1 MAVPFSLPG
10 RRTSHQSL
18 RCIRSIRGA
27 AISTLC
33 GGCPSPCNESEN
45 DVMSESL
52 PPVINQP
59 SPASAQTI
67 PGQIP
72 AVQTLGL
79 TRTYGTMMALNA
91 LDLTVQQGDLFGF
104 IGSNGAGKTT
114 TLRILATFLAPT
126 AGQALVL
133 GHDVGRDADAVRHV
147 IGYMPDF
154 FGVYK
159 DMEVTEYLDFFGA
172 CYKIPTA
179 QREKTVNDVLELVG
193 LSEKKGALIGA
204 LSRGMQQ
211 RLGLARVL
219 IHDPQLLLLD
229 EPASGLDPRA
239 RIEMMAILQELQR
252 LGKTIIISSHILSE
266 LQTLCN
272 RVAIIEK
279 GKLIYSGPV
288 QGVRDQMAQGRVV
301 WVRVSSDQPH
311 AIQLLKT
318 RPEVSEVS
326 TVDGEIKIT
335 LSNHDI
341 DHSIIADVLVRGGAR
356 LIELRE
362 DEIGLEE
369 VFMRVTR
376 GETQ

>member
-1 MAVPFSLPG
+1 MDTP
-10 RRTSHQSL
+10 
-18 RCIRSIRGA
+18 
-27 AISTLC
+27 
-33 GGCPSPCNESEN
+33 
-45 DVMSESL
+45 
-52 PPVINQP
+52 PPVP
-59 SPASAQTI
+59 
-67 PGQIP
+67 IP
-72 AVQTLGL
+72 AVQTRGL
-79 TRTYGTMMALNA
+79 TRMYGNIAALYG
-91 LDLTVQQGDLFGF
+91 LDLIVNKGDLFGF

-114 TLRILATFLAPT
+114 TLRILATFLAPS
-126 AGQALVL
+126 AGQAEVL
-133 GHDVGRDADAVRHV
+133 GHDVVQDADAVRHV

-288 QGVRDQMAQGRVV
+288 QGVRDQMSSGRVV
-301 WVRVSSDQPH
+301 WVRVASDQ
-311 AIQLLKT
+311 AKAVELLKT
-318 RPEVSEVS
+318 RPEISEVA
-326 TVDGEIKIT
+326 TTDGEIKIT
-335 LSNHDI
+335 LASHDS
-341 DHSIIADVLVRGGAR
+341 DHSVIADVLVHGGAR
-356 LIELRE
+356 LLELRE

-376 GETQ
+376 GDTQ

>member
-1 MAVPFSLPG
+1 MTTVP
-10 RRTSHQSL
+10 
-18 RCIRSIRGA
+18 
-27 AISTLC
+27 
-33 GGCPSPCNESEN
+33 
-45 DVMSESL
+45 
-52 PPVINQP
+52 PPLTNGV
-59 SPASAQTI
+59 
-67 PGQIP
+67 P
-72 AVQTLGL
+72 AVQTFALSRL
-79 TRTYGTMMALNA
+79 YGSMIALNS
-91 LDLTVQQGDLFGF
+91 LNLTVNRGDLFGF

-114 TLRILATFLAPT
+114 TLRILATFLAPSSGT
-126 AGQALVL
+126 AQVL
-133 GHDVGRDADAVRHV
+133 GHDVVRDADAVRHV

-172 CYKIPTA
+172 CYKIPSS

-219 IHDPQLLLLD
+219 IHDPAVLLLD

-252 LGKTIIISSHILSE
+252 MGKTIIISSHILSE
-266 LQTLCN
+266 LETLCN

-288 QGVRDQMAQGRVV
+288 QGVRDQMAAGRIFLVKV
-301 WVRVSSDQPH
+301 LGDEARAVE
-311 AIQLLKT
+311 LLKA
-318 RPEVSEVS
+318 RPEVNQVEQVEGRIKVTLNDHETDPGCVAD
-326 TVDGEIKIT
+326 TVVHGGLK
-335 LSNHDI
+335 
-341 DHSIIADVLVRGGAR
+341 LVG
-356 LIELRE
+356 LEEYEL
-362 DEIGLEE
+362 GLEE

>member
-1 MAVPFSLPG
+1 MSD
-10 RRTSHQSL
+10 
-18 RCIRSIRGA
+18 A
-27 AISTLC
+27 A
-33 GGCPSPCNESEN
+33 
-45 DVMSESL
+45 
-52 PPVINQP
+52 PP
-59 SPASAQTI
+59 
-67 PGQIP
+67 IP
-72 AVQTLGL
+72 AVQTYGL
-79 TRTYGTMMALNA
+79 TRMYGPIAALSG
-91 LDLTVQQGDLFGF
+91 LDLTVNKGDLFGF

-126 AGQALVL
+126 AGTAIIM
-133 GHDVGRDADAVRHV
+133 GHDVVRDADSVRHV

-179 QREKTVNDVLELVG
+179 QREKTVKDVLELVG
-193 LSEKKGALIGA
+193 LSEKQGALIGA

-219 IHDPQLLLLD
+219 IHDPQVLLLD

-239 RIEMMAILQELQR
+239 RIEVMAILEELQR

-288 QGVRDQMAQGRVV
+288 QGVRDQFATGRIFWAKV
-301 WVRVSSDQPH
+301 
-311 AIQLLKT
+311 L
-318 RPEVSEVS
+318 
-326 TVDGEIKIT
+326 GE
-335 LSNHDI
+335 
-341 DHSIIADVLVRGGAR
+341 
-356 LIELRE
+356 
-362 DEIGLEE
+362 EE
-369 VFMRVTR
+369 RAM
-376 GETQ
+376 E

>member
-1 MAVPFSLPG
+1 MTTETP
-10 RRTSHQSL
+10 
-18 RCIRSIRGA
+18 
-27 AISTLC
+27 
-33 GGCPSPCNESEN
+33 
-45 DVMSESL
+45 
-52 PPVINQP
+52 PPV
-59 SPASAQTI
+59 
-67 PGQIP
+67 P
-72 AVQTLGL
+72 AVQTFSL
-79 TRTYGTMMALNA
+79 TRIYGSMIALNA
-91 LDLTVQQGDLFGF
+91 LNLTVNKGDLFGF

-114 TLRILATFLAPT
+114 TLRILATFLAPSGGR
-126 AGQALVL
+126 AEVL
-133 GHDVGRDADAVRHV
+133 GHDVVKDADAVRHV

-172 CYKIPTA
+172 CYKIPSA

-193 LSEKKGALIGA
+193 LTEKRGAIIGA

-288 QGVRDQMAQGRVV
+288 QGVRDQMAAGAVY
-301 WVRVSSDQPH
+301 WVTVRSEQER
-311 AIQLLKT
+311 ALQLLQAQD
-318 RPEVSEVS
+318 EVAEAVP
-326 TVDGEIKIT
+326 TDNQIKLT
-335 LSNHDI
+335 LKSHDT
-341 DHSIIADVLVRGGAR
+341 DPGFIAAVLVHGG
-356 LIELRE
+356 LKLTGLWE
-362 DEIGLEE
+362 DELGLEE
-369 VFMRVTR
+369 VFLRVTR

>member
-1 MAVPFSLPG
+1 
-10 RRTSHQSL
+10 
-18 RCIRSIRGA
+18 
-27 AISTLC
+27 
-33 GGCPSPCNESEN
+33 
-45 DVMSESL
+45 MSAT
-52 PPVINQP
+52 PPL
-59 SPASAQTI
+59 
-67 PGQIP
+67 P
-72 AVQTLGL
+72 AVQTIGL
-79 TRTYGTMMALNA
+79 TRTYGSMVALNS
-91 LDLTVQQGDLFGF
+91 LDLTVFKGDLFGF

-126 AGQALVL
+126 SGQAIVL
-133 GHDVGRDADAVRHV
+133 GHDVVRQADAVRHV

-193 LSEKKGALIGA
+193 LSEKKGTLIGA

-219 IHDPQLLLLD
+219 IHDPQVLLLD

-252 LGKTIIISSHILSE
+252 MGKTIIISSHILSE

-288 QGVRDQMAQGRVV
+288 QGVRDQMATGRIV
-301 WVRVSSDQPH
+301 WVRVKSDQDK
-311 AIQLLKT
+311 AIELLKA
-318 RPEVSEVS
+318 RSEVTEAVAS
-326 TVDGEIKIT
+326 DGQIKVT
-335 LSNHDI
+335 LADHES
-341 DHSIIADVLVRGGAR
+341 DHSIVAEALVQGGAR
-356 LIELRE
+356 VLEVRE
-362 DEIGLEE
+362 DELGLEE
-369 VFMRVTR
+369 VFLRVTR

>member
-1 MAVPFSLPG
+1 ML
-10 RRTSHQSL
+10 
-18 RCIRSIRGA
+18 
-27 AISTLC
+27 
-33 GGCPSPCNESEN
+33 
-45 DVMSESL
+45 
-52 PPVINQP
+52 
-59 SPASAQTI
+59 
-67 PGQIP
+67 
-72 AVQTLGL
+72 
-79 TRTYGTMMALNA
+79 ALDS
-91 LDLTVQQGDLFGF
+91 LDLTINRGDLFGF

-114 TLRILATFLAPT
+114 TLRILATFLTPS
-126 AGQALVL
+126 AGQARVL
-133 GHDVGRDADAVRHV
+133 GHDVVQDEDAVRHI

-159 DMEVTEYLDFFGA
+159 DMEVTEYLDFSGA
-172 CYKIPTA
+172 CYKIPSS

-219 IHDPQLLLLD
+219 IHDPAVLLLD

-239 RIEMMAILQELQR
+239 RIEMMAILQELQKM
-252 LGKTIIISSHILSE
+252 GKTIIISSHILSE
-266 LQTLCN
+266 LETLCN

-288 QGVRDQMAQGRVV
+288 QGVRDQMAVGRIFLVKV
-301 WVRVSSDQPH
+301 LGDETR
-311 AIQLLKT
+311 AIELLKA
-318 RPEVSEVS
+318 RPEVNQV
-326 TVDGEIKIT
+326 TAVDGEIKVT
-335 LSNHDI
+335 LASHDT
-341 DHSIIADVLVRGGAR
+341 DHSIVADVLVRGGAR
-356 LIELRE
+356 LVELRE

>member
-1 MAVPFSLPG
+1 MATPVPP
-10 RRTSHQSL
+10 
-18 RCIRSIRGA
+18 
-27 AISTLC
+27 
-33 GGCPSPCNESEN
+33 PSEP
-45 DVMSESL
+45 
-52 PPVINQP
+52 
-59 SPASAQTI
+59 T
-67 PGQIP
+67 P
-72 AVQTLGL
+72 AVQTFGL
-79 TRTYGTMMALNA
+79 TRLYGEMVALNN
-91 LDLTVQQGDLFGF
+91 LSLTVNRADLFGF

-114 TLRILATFLAPT
+114 TLRILATFLAPSGGR
-126 AGQALVL
+126 AEVMGK
-133 GHDVGRDADAVRHV
+133 DVVRDADAVRHI

-172 CYKIPTA
+172 CYKIPSA
-179 QREKTVNDVLELVG
+179 QREKTVADVLELVG
-193 LSEKKGALIGA
+193 LTEKQGALIGA

-219 IHDPQLLLLD
+219 IHDPQVLLLD

-288 QGVRDQMAQGRVV
+288 QSVRDQMASGRIV
-301 WVRVSSDQPH
+301 WVRVAGDPES
-311 AIQLLKT
+311 AMQLLKS
-318 RPEVSEVS
+318 RVEVAEAIQA
-326 TVDGEIKIT
+326 DGRIKVT
-335 LSNHDI
+335 LADHDT
-341 DHSIIADVLVRGGAR
+341 DHSLIAETLVKGGAK
-356 LIELRE
+356 LLELRE
-362 DEIGLEE
+362 DELGLEE
-369 VFMRVTR
+369 VFLRVTK

>member
-1 MAVPFSLPG
+1 VTTPA
-10 RRTSHQSL
+10 
-18 RCIRSIRGA
+18 
-27 AISTLC
+27 
-33 GGCPSPCNESEN
+33 PSP
-45 DVMSESL
+45 
-52 PPVINQP
+52 
-59 SPASAQTI
+59 
-67 PGQIP
+67 P
-72 AVQTLGL
+72 AVQTFDL
-79 TRTYGTMMALNA
+79 TRTYGSLAALSGLN
-91 LDLTVQQGDLFGF
+91 LTVNTGDLFGF

-114 TLRILATFLAPT
+114 TLRILATFLAPSSGT
-126 AGQALVL
+126 AQIL
-133 GHDVGRDADAVRHV
+133 GHDVVRNADAVRHV

-172 CYKIPTA
+172 CYKIPTV

-193 LSEKKGALIGA
+193 LSEKRGALIGA

-219 IHDPQLLLLD
+219 IHDPRLLLLD

-279 GKLIYSGPV
+279 GRLIYSGPV
-288 QGVRDQMAQGRVV
+288 QGVRDQMAAGRII
-301 WVRVSSDQPH
+301 WVRVSSDVAR
-311 AIQLLKT
+311 AIELLKA
-318 RPEVSEVS
+318 RPEV
-326 TVDGEIKIT
+326 TDATIADGEIKVT
-335 LSNHDI
+335 LSSPDA
-341 DHSIIADVLVRGGAR
+341 DQSIIAEALVNGGAR
-356 LIELRE
+356 LTELRE
-362 DEIGLEE
+362 DELGLEE
-369 VFMRVTR
+369 VFLRVTR

>member
-1 MAVPFSLPG
+1 MDPK
-10 RRTSHQSL
+10 
-18 RCIRSIRGA
+18 
-27 AISTLC
+27 
-33 GGCPSPCNESEN
+33 
-45 DVMSESL
+45 
-52 PPVINQP
+52 
-59 SPASAQTI
+59 
-67 PGQIP
+67 P
-72 AVQTLGL
+72 AVQTRNL
-79 TRTYGTMMALNA
+79 TRLYGNMVALNN
-91 LDLTVQQGDLFGF
+91 LSLTVNQADLFGF

-114 TLRILATFLAPT
+114 TLRILATFLMPSGGT
-126 AGQALVL
+126 AEVL
-133 GHDVGRDADAVRHV
+133 GHDIVKDADAVRHI

-172 CYKIPTA
+172 CYKIPSA

-193 LSEKKGALIGA
+193 LTEKKGAIIGA

-219 IHDPQLLLLD
+219 IHDPRVLLLD

-266 LQTLCN
+266 LETLCN

-279 GKLIYSGPV
+279 GRLIYTGPV
-288 QGVRDQMAQGRVV
+288 QGVRDQMASGRVV
-301 WVRVSSDQPH
+301 WVRVASEVDP
-311 AIQLLKT
+311 AIALLKA
-318 RPEVSEVS
+318 RPEVTQVELTEGRLKV
-326 TVDGEIKIT
+326 T
-335 LSNHDI
+335 LAAHDT
-341 DHSIIADVLVRGGAR
+341 DHSIVATALVQGGAK

-362 DEIGLEE
+362 DELGLEE
-369 VFMRVTR
+369 VFLRVTK

>member
-1 MAVPFSLPG
+1 MTDA
-10 RRTSHQSL
+10 
-18 RCIRSIRGA
+18 
-27 AISTLC
+27 
-33 GGCPSPCNESEN
+33 
-45 DVMSESL
+45 
-52 PPVINQP
+52 PPI
-59 SPASAQTI
+59 A
-67 PGQIP
+67 
-72 AVQTLGL
+72 AVQINSL
-79 TRTYGTMMALNA
+79 TRLYGSLAALSG
-91 LDLTVQQGDLFGF
+91 LDLTVNKGDLFGL

-114 TLRILATFLAPT
+114 MLRILATFLAPT
-126 AGQALVL
+126 AGRAVIL
-133 GHDVGRDADAVRHV
+133 GHDVVKDADAVRHV

-172 CYKIPTA
+172 CYRIPSA

-193 LSEKKGALIGA
+193 LSEKKGSLIGA

-239 RIEMMAILQELQR
+239 RIEMMEILRELQR

-266 LQTLCN
+266 LESICN

-279 GKLIYSGPV
+279 GKLIYAGPV
-288 QGVRDQMAQGRVV
+288 QGVRDQMSSGRVV
-301 WVRVSSDQPH
+301 WVRVTSDTDQ
-311 AIQLLKT
+311 AIALLRA
-318 RPEVSEVS
+318 RPEITEVTS
-326 TVDGEIKIT
+326 LDHKIKIT
-335 LSNHDI
+335 LASHDT
-341 DHSIIADVLVRGGAR
+341 DHSIVAEALVRGGAK
-356 LIELRE
+356 LTELRE

-369 VFMRVTR
+369 VFLRVTR

>member
-1 MAVPFSLPG
+1 MTDSA
-10 RRTSHQSL
+10 
-18 RCIRSIRGA
+18 
-27 AISTLC
+27 
-33 GGCPSPCNESEN
+33 
-45 DVMSESL
+45 
-52 PPVINQP
+52 PP
-59 SPASAQTI
+59 
-67 PGQIP
+67 IP
-72 AVQTLGL
+72 AVQTFGL
-79 TRTYGTMMALNA
+79 TRMYGNIAALQG
-91 LDLTVQQGDLFGF
+91 LDLTVLKGDLFGF

-114 TLRILATFLAPT
+114 TLRILATFLTPSGGSA
-126 AGQALVL
+126 QIL
-133 GHDVGRDADAVRHV
+133 GRDVVRDADAVRHL

-172 CYKIPTA
+172 CYKIPAA
-179 QREKTVNDVLELVG
+179 QREKTVADVLELVG

-252 LGKTIIISSHILSE
+252 MGKTIIISSHILSE

-272 RVAIIEK
+272 RVAIIER
-279 GKLIYSGPV
+279 GKLIYAGPV
-288 QGVRDQMAQGRVV
+288 QGVRDQMSTGRVV
-301 WVRVSSDQPH
+301 WVRVTTDPAR
-311 AIQLLKT
+311 AIELLRG
-318 RPEVSEVS
+318 RPEVTSAEA
-326 TVDGEIKIT
+326 VDGQVKVT
-335 LSNHDI
+335 LASHDT
-341 DHSIIADVLVRGGAR
+341 DHSVVAEVLVHGGAR
-356 LIELRE
+356 LVELRE

-376 GETQ
+376 GDTQ

>member
-1 MAVPFSLPG
+1 MNA
-10 RRTSHQSL
+10 
-18 RCIRSIRGA
+18 
-27 AISTLC
+27 
-33 GGCPSPCNESEN
+33 
-45 DVMSESL
+45 
-52 PPVINQP
+52 PP
-59 SPASAQTI
+59 
-67 PGQIP
+67 IP
-72 AVQTLGL
+72 AVQTFGL
-79 TRTYGTMMALNA
+79 TRFYGSIAALYQ
-91 LDLTVQQGDLFGF
+91 LDLTVNKGDLFGF

-114 TLRILATFLAPT
+114 TLRILATFLAPSSGT
-126 AGQALVL
+126 AQIL
-133 GHDVGRDADAVRHV
+133 GKDVVRDADAVRHV

-193 LSEKKGALIGA
+193 LTEKKGALIGA

-252 LGKTIIISSHILSE
+252 MGKTIIISSHILSE

-279 GKLIYSGPV
+279 GRLIYSGPV
-288 QGVRDQMAQGRVV
+288 QGVRDQVSQPRVM
-301 WVRVSSDQPH
+301 WARVSTDTAQ
-311 AIQLLKT
+311 AVELLKAHKDVA
-318 RPEVSEVS
+318 EVA
-326 TVDGEIKIT
+326 TVDGELKIT
-335 LSNHDI
+335 LAAPDTE
-341 DHSIIADVLVRGGAR
+341 HSIVADVLVRGGAK

-362 DEIGLEE
+362 DEVGLEE

>member
-1 MAVPFSLPG
+1 
-10 RRTSHQSL
+10 
-18 RCIRSIRGA
+18 
-27 AISTLC
+27 
-33 GGCPSPCNESEN
+33 
-45 DVMSESL
+45 
-52 PPVINQP
+52 
-59 SPASAQTI
+59 
-67 PGQIP
+67 
-72 AVQTLGL
+72 
-79 TRTYGTMMALNA
+79 
-91 LDLTVQQGDLFGF
+91 
-104 IGSNGAGKTT
+104 
-114 TLRILATFLAPT
+114 
-126 AGQALVL
+126 
-133 GHDVGRDADAVRHV
+133 
-147 IGYMPDF
+147 
-154 FGVYK
+154 
-159 DMEVTEYLDFFGA
+159 VTEYLDFFGA

-193 LSEKKGALIGA
+193 LTDKKGALIGA

-279 GKLIYSGPV
+279 GRLIYSGPV
-288 QGVRDQMAQGRVV
+288 QGVRDQVSQGQVV
-301 WVRVSSDQPH
+301 WVRVSTEPTQ
-311 AIQLLKT
+311 AIELLKARKEIAEAT
-318 RPEVSEVS
+318 
-326 TVDGEIKIT
+326 TADGEIKVT
-335 LSNHDI
+335 LAGPDI
-341 DHSIIADVLVRGGAR
+341 EHSIVADILVHGGAK

-362 DEIGLEE
+362 DEVGLEE